1 MDGTAAN
8 GAWALTEQSYGKHGD
23 FTLSQSGLNI
33 GFKKSND
40 SGSWWG
46 VGADLNRG
54 QAKADYY
61 RNGYNLWGVNVYVR
75 QQLMEGLFVDGAA
88 GFGQLTEDFKV
99 HGELRDLSGKVKS
112 HVFTGGLRAG
122 YKFNFENADFSITP
136 TVSLNGVKVSDSRL
150 KGKGRSAE
158 LRGGNAL
165 WLKTGVEAEKKIKDV
180 KLKAGVWSNNNLN
193 EMSGISLSD
202 NWSQHQYK
210 SKNLER
216 ITSSVEVEGKA
227 TENLHIKAGVNAKF

>member
-1 MDGTAAN
+1 
-8 GAWALTEQSYGKHGD
+8 
-23 FTLSQSGLNI
+23 
-33 GFKKSND
+33 
-40 SGSWWG
+40 
-46 VGADLNRG
+46 LNRG

-165 WLKTGVEAEKKIKDV
+165 WLKTGVEAEKKIKD
-180 KLKAGVWSNNNLN
+180 
-193 EMSGISLSD
+193 
-202 NWSQHQYK
+202 
-210 SKNLER
+210 
-216 ITSSVEVEGKA
+216 
-227 TENLHIKAGVNAKF
+227 

>member
-150 KGKGRSAE
+150 KAKAAVQSFAGVMPFGLKPE
-158 LRGGNAL
+158 LRL
-165 WLKTGVEAEKKIKDV
+165 RRKLRTLSLKQVCGV
-180 KLKAGVWSNNNLN
+180 
-193 EMSGISLSD
+193 
-202 NWSQHQYK
+202 
-210 SKNLER
+210 
-216 ITSSVEVEGKA
+216 ITTLTRCPEF
-227 TENLHIKAGVNAKF
+227 L